1 MGLVTPV
8 DRGDLRRVTAGRQE
22 GCGLCD
28 SKSCVLPCPT
38 GLGGAGRQGGG
49 SLRLASDS
57 SSGKK
62 KKSSH

>member
-1 MGLVTPV
+1 MGLVTQWT
-8 DRGDLRRVTAGRQE
+8 GETCGGSQQE
-22 GCGLCD
+22 GRRD
-28 SKSCVLPCPT
+28 VVCVIQSPVCCPGPT